1 MIRYLLFIEI
11 KSAFQRLRN
20 PLNILVNLIF
30 IITAWGY
37 GLLLAELIN
46 RANNGELDAIT
57 AGNLINYA
65 LLAIAG
71 VTLVRMVIPIYTPQK
86 QFFPQYY
93 PLSKLQHYLLSV
105 FSDITKPFFFYLILF
120 IVTCS
125 WHLEYSKFEFLCSG
139 LSVLFSAHLFRR
151 IIQYPIDHRLR
162 NAGFVFV
169 IITLLIFLLLI
180 LYPDLFLNHI
190 IYLGLLIP
198 IYLFIVGFLTECQII
213 ENKKVELINISQ
225 HGGIYLKLLI
235 NNPKARSYL
244 LKGFSF
250 ILCALVIDL
259 IMVKTNGKHF
269 FDGKFIYWLFA
280 TPLILFTYVFNN
292 LWGFWKNVWLNYE
305 LRSGEYKDLLKFSL
319 HIMTIPLVANMIITL
334 PILLLTWDD
343 YQFILLF
350 YFTSLLFLVCTSFVW
365 SLLFPMVVKST
376 FQLKGI
382 SSSVSSIV
390 TMTAVILLSSV
401 KISLWF
407 YILIFSYLIISLIAC
422 KLAMDLY
429 KNKKYGLVRKLTT
442 G

>member
-46 RANNGELDAIT
+46 RADNGELDAIT

-169 IITLLIFLLLI
+169 IITLLIFPLLI

-244 LKGFSF
+244 LKGFLF
-250 ILCALVIDL
+250 ILCAFVIDL

-334 PILLLTWDD
+334 PILLLTWND